1 MGRHSDKAR
10 GVLLDAAEELF
21 ARHGIDAVSNRRITE
36 HAGTANHSAITYHFG
51 NRDGLLEA
59 LLRRHVDEMNHR
71 QTEAIA
77 RLGESPEL
85 WDVIACRFLPWIDH
99 LAAQPIP
106 SWRARF
112 LFQVRSVPSVSAV
125 VTGVLSAKDGNEVLA
140 GHTSRILG
148 QIPQAILTARSN
160 ILGPMVLGICAD
172 YERQVQEDT
181 AEGSWTSLGYFLVDA
196 IAGMLAAPVTHA
208 RDGGPP
214 RTVPGLV

>member
-10 GVLLDAAEELF
+10 EILLDAAEELF
-21 ARHGIDAVSNRRITE
+21 ARHGIDAVSNRRIAE
-36 HAGTANHSAITYHFG
+36 LAGTANHSAVTYHFG
-51 NRDGLLEA
+51 SRDGLVTA

-71 QTEAIA
+71 HAAMIA

-99 LAAQPIP
+99 LAAQPVP

-112 LFQVRSVPSVSAV
+112 LFQVRSVPSVSEV
-125 VTGVLSAKDGNEVLA
+125 VSEVLATSDGNEVLIS
-140 GHTSRILG
+140 HTSRILG
-148 QIPQAILTARSN
+148 DIPPAVRTARSN

-172 YERQVQEDT
+172 YERQVQEGT

-196 IAGMLAAPVTHA
+196 IAGMLSAPVTHA
-208 RDGGPP
+208 RAGGPP
-214 RTVPGLV
+214 RTAPGLI